1 MRSWCRFRV
10 SRSIA
15 FGEVRSQNLVA
26 LVLEALAVRGQL
38 GQFLGAG
45 GEAFIERGLDLCR
58 ECGVLLFRDRDV
70 AVAVSD
76 ELLGDPDGHG
86 AAGAVLSLG
95 GAAGA
100 DVVGVADALP
110 VGREVELHPRSARP
124 AEQRAFQVVVVGAS
138 PFGCFLA

>member
-1 MRSWCRFRV
+1 MLVVLGGEPAVDVGQAGADAVLVPLESVEVDRV
-10 SRSIA
+10 
-15 FGEVRSQNLVA
+15 GEVGGEQLVA
-26 LVLEALAVRGQL
+26 LGLEALPVRGQL

-86 AAGAVLSLG
+86 AAGAVLPLRG
-95 GAAGA
+95 TAGA

-110 VGREVELHPRSARP
+110 VGREVELHP
-124 AEQRAFQVVVVGAS
+124 
-138 PFGCFLA
+138 